1 MRPGFDSLGAFSI
14 EKGLRRP
21 LAYCKVLL
29 QPLFSYYANLFL
41 GLGFGKFLVELVD
54 TAVSGNEALLASVEW
69 VAIAAGIDFDVSKG
83 RSGLEGAAAGGAGH
97 DRVVISWVDIFLHFL
112 NSFRRAIIP
121 RTESG

>member
-1 MRPGFDSLGAFSI
+1 MPFAQGKEKSSFGATI
-14 EKGLRRP
+14 
-21 LAYCKVLL
+21 
-29 QPLFSYYANLFL
+29 FSYYANLFL
-41 GLGFGKFLVELVD
+41 GLSFGKFLVELVD

-97 DRVVISWVDIFLHFL
+97 DRVVISWVDIFFHFL